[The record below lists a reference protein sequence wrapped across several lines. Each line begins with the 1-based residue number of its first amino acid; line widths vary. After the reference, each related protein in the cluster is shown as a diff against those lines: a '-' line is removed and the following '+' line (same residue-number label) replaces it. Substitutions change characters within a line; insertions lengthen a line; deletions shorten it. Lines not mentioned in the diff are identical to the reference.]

1 MLFSAK
7 AANATSLKEVIVTAN
22 KVRCTFHLQKTAEK
36 LAKHMGEG
44 SSQVQAWNEKVQ
56 ADLIR
61 CAHMFFYAYL
71 FENAYDVLD
80 RELLA
85 APATKQVV
93 EQLVSLYGLFE
104 ILEDLTS
111 YLQTGYFTAKDIDGL
126 RDTMRTLLAETRKN
140 AIVLVDAFGHE
151 DHELASVLGCYDGN
165 VYERLLDIVRKNP
178 LNKVTVPRGYNEY
191 MRPFKRAKL

>member
-56 ADLIR
+56 PDLIR

-71 FENAYDVLD
+71 FEVTPIAVSVFVGRN
-80 RELLA
+80 LL
-85 APATKQVV
+85 PVRCI
-93 EQLVSLYGLFE
+93 GF
-104 ILEDLTS
+104 
-111 YLQTGYFTAKDIDGL
+111 
-126 RDTMRTLLAETRKN
+126 RR
-140 AIVLVDAFGHE
+140 
-151 DHELASVLGCYDGN
+151 
-165 VYERLLDIVRKNP
+165 ERLIRSLPIC
-178 LNKVTVPRGYNEY
+178 VTTRRSPMCCLPAVIRW
-191 MRPFKRAKL
+191 